1 MKSYTT
7 LFVHPLLSSCGYICN
22 ATMLHFSP
30 AVNFG
35 HIGAVSRTQI
45 KSCHALKSK
54 LNGESQICVWDTV
67 PNVESF

>member
-1 MKSYTT
+1 
-7 LFVHPLLSSCGYICN
+7 
-22 ATMLHFSP
+22 MLHFSP

-54 LNGESQICVWDTV
+54 LKMENLKSLSGKLSQ
-67 PNVESF
+67 NVDSHFSLTLPYPYSKIHSLDLFSRY